1 MKYIYI
7 YIIVYFV
14 YFLPISAEDITIK
27 WWHKGQEVLTGG
39 TAFSPDGNR
48 VYLSIHHRSANEMT
62 NEIQIWEANTG
73 DFIESIDTELN
84 PGMIDISND
93 GSKIIIAADKNNGT
107 KVEVV
112 NLGYLS
118 NMPVEK
124 LDAGNM
130 FAVIESICFL
140 PDNDSYAVW
149 IPDNNTID
157 IYKISDNTSIKRIE
171 LLRNSIVSVKF
182 SPNGSF
188 AAVAYENKSVD
199 IWELPTQKHF
209 KSLTLPYVPVDIAF
223 SNNNNEMAVVMEKDH
238 NSNSLRLISI
248 ATSKTIKD
256 WQIDKSKT
264 RTMFSGN
271 DDHLILSNNRFGM
284 LDIYKINPGSS
295 DASVI
300 DLDGK
305 YLSAKNN
312 LIAGCNDSG
321 ALIIYDISSKS
332 IKKEI
337 KKYDPSDSH
346 NSSRSIMVLPYNK
359 VASGGDKGELLIRD
373 IIGGEILMKTN
384 LHTGTISSMDVDELG
399 LLAVSCGFDDT
410 VKLWNGVTYELI
422 DTYYAGC
429 EYPEAVAISPD
440 GRYWAVAGKSNGI
453 LIHNIETGEEYR
465 LDRSQGN
472 IQSLDFSPD
481 SYILLSAGKDK
492 TIRKY
497 QLNEEHKFTLKTFF
511 IADSTDNPYLAGV
524 KAVRFS
530 NDGLYFASSGGD
542 HKTKLWDAKT
552 CEYIKTFIDTTGWK
566 STINTV
572 TFSHDGKTLYTADAM
587 GIINGWDVETGEL
600 MINYEYFVDND
611 LDLCINSISL
621 SEGGNILTLASEDGC
636 ILALELSMAS
646 DIENNIDNTVE
657 NIHIFPNP
665 AQDEINVEFVT
676 KSQIIVSIFIVDLLG
691 NEILKLSGDE
701 ILSNNGHQKVK
712 IDIGALSRGHYFMEI
727 ITADDIHYKKLIKY

>member
-1 MKYIYI
+1 M
-7 YIIVYFV
+7 
-14 YFLPISAEDITIK
+14 PISAEDITIK
-27 WWHKGQEVLTGG
+27 WWNKGQEVQTGG
-39 TAFSPDGNR
+39 TAFSPDGNKI
-48 VYLSIHHRSANEMT
+48 YLSIHHRAANEIT
-62 NEIQIWEANTG
+62 NEIQIWGANSG
-73 DFIESIDTELN
+73 DFIGSIDTELK

-93 GSKIIIAADKNNGT
+93 GSKIILAADKNNGT

-112 NLGYLS
+112 NLDYLS

-130 FAVIESICFL
+130 FAAIEAICYL

-149 IPDNNTID
+149 IPDNNSID
-157 IYKISDNTSIKRIE
+157 IYKVSDNTSIKRIE
-171 LLRNSIVSVKF
+171 LLKNSIVSVKF

-199 IWELPTQKHF
+199 IWELPAQKHF

-223 SNNNNEMAVVMEKDH
+223 SNDNTKLTVVMDKDH
-238 NSNSLRLISI
+238 YSNTLRILSL
-248 ATSKTIKD
+248 ATLKTIND
-256 WQIDKSKT
+256 WLIDKSKT
-264 RTMFSGN
+264 RAIFSGN
-271 DDHLILSNNRFGM
+271 DDHLILSNDRFGM
-284 LDIYKINPGSS
+284 IDVYKINPGSA
-295 DASVI
+295 DISVI

-305 YLSAKNN
+305 YIAVENN
-312 LIAGCNDSG
+312 LIAGCNNSG
-321 ALIIYDISSKS
+321 TLLIYDISTKALTA
-332 IKKEI
+332 EI

-346 NSSRSIMVLPYNK
+346 NTSRSIMVLPYDK
-359 VASGGDKGELLIRD
+359 VASGGDGGELFIRD
-373 IIGGEILMKTN
+373 INSGEMITKTN
-384 LHTGTISSMDVDELG
+384 LHNAAISSLDVDELG

-440 GRYWAVAGKSNGI
+440 GRFWAVAGKSNGI
-453 LIHNIETGEEYR
+453 LIHNIEKGEEYR
-465 LDRSQGN
+465 LDRSWGN

-481 SYILLSAGKDK
+481 SYILLAAGKDK

-497 QLNEEHKFTLKTFF
+497 QLNDDNKFSLKTFF

-530 NDGLYFASSGGD
+530 SDGLYFASSGGD
-542 HKTKLWDAKT
+542 HKTKLWNAET

-566 STINTV
+566 STINTL
-572 TFSHDGKTLYTADAM
+572 TFSHDGSKLFTADAM

-600 MINYEYFVDND
+600 MINYEYFIDND
-611 LDLCINSISL
+611 LDLSINSISL
-621 SEGGNILTLASEDGC
+621 SEDGNILTLASEDGSV
-636 ILALELSMAS
+636 LALELSSAS
-646 DIENNIDNTVE
+646 NLENTINDPVE
-657 NIHIFPNP
+657 NMYIFPNP

-676 KSQIIVSIFIVDLLG
+676 KSQIIVSLVIINVLG

-701 ILSNNGHQKVK
+701 IESKNGYGKVK
-712 IDIGALSRGHYFMEI
+712 LDISDLSRGHYFLKV
-727 ITADDIHYKKLIKY
+727 ITDKNIHYEKLIKY